1 MPYNESTTKR
11 PDGSKTVRKEHIDP
25 ETGKCTKIE
34 ITEYPPDK
42 VDFSIMSYSTK
53 QPKTTVII
61 PDDDNPETS
70 GFSPTTMPTIGKTT
84 VGKTTTKIIDRTEM
98 PSPSK
103 KPISETKTATN
114 TAATTT
120 APSASVDGT
129 TNPASTSGDKPAG
142 SDGSTAAN
150 SCCCTIQ

>member
-61 PDDDNPETS
+61 PDDDNPEES

-84 VGKTTTKIIDRTEM
+84 VGKTTTKTVHRTEM

-103 KPISETKTATN
+103 KPITPKDATTTTATN
-114 TAATTT
+114 PT
-120 APSASVDGT
+120 APLNDHDGN
-129 TNPASTSGDKPAG
+129 TNSTPTSTDKPTA
-142 SDGSTAAN
+142 SDSSTAN

>member
-61 PDDDNPETS
+61 PDDDNPEES
-70 GFSPTTMPTIGKTT
+70 EFSPTTMPTIGKTT
-84 VGKTTTKIIDRTEM
+84 VGKTTTKVVHRTEM

-103 KPISETKTATN
+103 KPVTPTDT
-114 TAATTT
+114 TTTT
-120 APSASVDGT
+120 APAVPPNDLDVGN
-129 TNPASTSGDKPAG
+129 TNPTSTSTDKPAA
-142 SDGSTAAN
+142 SDSSTAN